1 MEAAR
6 TPRWDKAEGSS
17 IRRHPI
23 TGAWAKEMPPDL
35 AMRRSTVLTRVSALD
50 WSRPEATR
58 APSFSE
64 NVPMMLPVGAV
75 GLMVALQCDVAAC
88 TNFET
93 TQRLGTH
100 QLLMHAV
107 YATAVD
113 RIREMLL

>member
-17 IRRHPI
+17 IRRHLLK
-23 TGAWAKEMPPDL
+23 GAWAKEMLPDL
-35 AMRRSTVLTRVSALD
+35 ALRRSTVLTRVSALD
-50 WSRPEATR
+50 LLR
-58 APSFSE
+58 SE
-64 NVPMMLPVGAV
+64 NVPTMWPVGAV

-107 YATAVD
+107 YATAVGHVMSA
-113 RIREMLL
+113 RLH